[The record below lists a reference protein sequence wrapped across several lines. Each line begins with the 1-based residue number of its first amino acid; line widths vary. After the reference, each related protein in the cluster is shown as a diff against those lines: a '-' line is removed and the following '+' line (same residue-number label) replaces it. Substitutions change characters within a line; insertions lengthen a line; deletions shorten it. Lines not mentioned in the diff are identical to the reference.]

1 LHLPTSILSIAQWTP
16 ATAVFLASLAGSG
29 HCVAMCGPLITQR
42 SSRSPVY
49 HLGRLVSYVGLG
61 ALAGWIGESIVP
73 WRWLNWGATIGL
85 CIFFLYSAL
94 RLWKGGKEI
103 SLIPSFLRPYLEK
116 PLLRVLSTER
126 RTPWTV
132 FLFGMLTALLPC
144 GWLHTF
150 LVAALATGS
159 PARSAVLLFA
169 FWLGTVP
176 ALAVGTGFVRRLLAP
191 FGRRYPAA
199 VGILLLLAAIGTVT
213 FRTLPLVLAEDLKP
227 AHSCH

>member
-1 LHLPTSILSIAQWTP
+1 M
-16 ATAVFLASLAGSG
+16 FLASLAGSG
-29 HCVAMCGPLITQR
+29 HCVAMCGPLLTQS
-42 SSRSPVY
+42 SSRSPAY
-49 HLGRLVSYVGLG
+49 HLGRLVSYVSLG
-61 ALAGWIGESIVP
+61 ALAGWIGEAIVP
-73 WRWLNWGATIGL
+73 WRWLNWVATLGL
-85 CIFFLYSAL
+85 CAFFVYSAL
-94 RLWKGGKEI
+94 RLWRGGKEI
-103 SLIPSFLRPYLEK
+103 SLLPRFFAPYFEK
-116 PLLRVLSTER
+116 PLLRVLSRDR
-126 RTPWTV
+126 RTPLTI

-199 VGILLLLAAIGTVT
+199 VGLLLLLAAIGTVT
-213 FRTLPLVLAEDLKP
+213 FRTLPLVLAEDSNP
-227 AHSCH
+227 APSCH